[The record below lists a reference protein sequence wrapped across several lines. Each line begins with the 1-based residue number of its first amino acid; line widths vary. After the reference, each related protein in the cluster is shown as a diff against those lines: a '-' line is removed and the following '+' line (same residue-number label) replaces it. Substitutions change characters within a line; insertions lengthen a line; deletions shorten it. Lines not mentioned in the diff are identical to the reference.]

1 MTASPAFFGTETT
14 ERKSMP
20 EIYFQLQWPD
30 GEIMRCYSPS
40 TIVGEYFE
48 AGTTLTVDELMSKS
62 SEALRKASDRV
73 EAKFGFQCTS
83 AAAQLEAILVRARH
97 FQADQPVRVLS
108 VERAR

>member
-1 MTASPAFFGTETT
+1 
-14 ERKSMP
+14 MP

-62 SEALRKASDRV
+62 SEALGKASDRV
-73 EAKFGFQCTS
+73 QAKFGFKCTS
-83 AAAQLEAILVRARH
+83 AAAQLEAILSLARR
-97 FQADQPVRVLS
+97 FQADQPVRILS